1 MPWKFNVF
9 TSTLQW
15 VKDSD
20 VAAHAL
26 GGEDHIADTLANLNA
41 KISDATL
48 LDESEII
55 QSNPTSGQYRI
66 TGIRLDAD
74 KKIVITYDETPIA

>member
-1 MPWKFNVF
+1 MRNKSHLEKPVNTTAV
-9 TSTLQW
+9 SE
-15 VKDSD
+15 
-20 VAAHAL
+20 HAL

-48 LDESEII
+48 LDASKII

-74 KKIVITYDETPIA
+74 KKIVITYDETPIE